1 MFLRHRLI
9 IATLVAAFMFGWTTY
24 GRRQAPPQTSRAASA
39 IDGKPN
45 LTGIWQ
51 ALNTAN
57 WDVQA
62 HVPAPAPFQQFV
74 GVYLAQPAGLS
85 VVDGDEIPYK
95 PEALARKKEN
105 AEKRLAADPSNRYV
119 GDPEAKCFLPG
130 VPRATYMPFPF
141 QIVQSTNKILI
152 TYEYANAAR
161 IVHLDKVEPAPADSW
176 MGHSVGRWDGNTL
189 VVDVTA
195 LNGYQWL
202 DRAGNFLTET
212 AHVIE
217 RYTPAG
223 PDHLMYEATIEDAS
237 IFTRPW
243 KIAMPLYRRIEKDVQ
258 LLDFR
263 CVEFSEEFLYQTLR
277 KQTK

>member
-1 MFLRHRLI
+1 MAGH
-9 IATLVAAFMFGWTTY
+9 
-24 GRRQAPPQTSRAASA
+24 ASA
-39 IDGKPN
+39 QGSAPTGPIDGRPN

-57 WDVQA
+57 WDIQA
-62 HVPAPAPFQQFV
+62 HVSAPAPFHQLV
-74 GVYLAQPAGLS
+74 GVYLAQPAGLG
-85 VVDGDEIPYK
+85 VVEGNEIPYK
-95 PEALARKKEN
+95 PEALAKKTEN
-105 AEKRLAADPSNRYV
+105 AAKRLAADPMNRYV

-161 IVHLDKVEPAPADSW
+161 IIHMDKVDPAPADSW

-212 AHVIE
+212 AHVVE
-217 RYTPAG
+217 RYMPAG
-223 PDHLMYEATIEDAS
+223 RDHILYEATIEDPS

-243 KIAMPLYRRIEKDVQ
+243 RISMPLYRRIDKGMQ

-263 CVEFSEEFLYQTLR
+263 CVEFSEEFLYQSLR
-277 KQTK
+277 KPTK